1 MQPEL
6 MSLDIK
12 ILEEEYTALLSD
24 ESGEAEYLHS
34 LQSQAEK
41 LKVTLILISLILI
54 DNYVTIMNT
63 FHLLQEISYIAKCG
77 CGEKYSVG
85 LL

>member
-12 ILEEEYTALLSD
+12 ILEDEYTALLSD

-34 LQSQAEK
+34 LQCQAEK
-41 LKVTLILISLILI
+41 LKVTLI
-54 DNYVTIMNT
+54 YR
-63 FHLLQEISYIAKCG
+63 LQFDYYHIY
-77 CGEKYSVG
+77 
-85 LL
+85 L